1 MATLPNGQHMYT
13 QEEDE
18 WLMQNIDTGT
28 YAEITARFNEKY
40 GTNIKCVSDHT
51 IKVLHIH
58 KKINSGDCKKGERR
72 CKNALPIGAE
82 SFDGFNVY
90 VKVSDSVNNCKNRRM
105 PTKRYD
111 PNWTRKDYLVW
122 QEHGHKIPKDSNQ
135 MLIHLN
141 GDKKDCSIENLY
153 MTTRTVNM
161 QMVKNG
167 WYSEDMDITLA
178 GIKWCELVQALRER
192 GWYERANHDTDYGEQ
207 LFDFCSY
214 CGNKMEGK
222 KNETN

>member
-18 WLMQNIDTGT
+18 WLKQNIDTGT

-40 GTNIKCVSDHT
+40 GTNIKSVSDHT
-51 IKVLHIH
+51 LKVLHIH
-58 KKINSGDCKKGERR
+58 KTINRGDCKKGERR
-72 CKNALPIGAE
+72 CKNTLPIGAE

-105 PTKRYD
+105 PSKRYD
-111 PNWTRKDYLVW
+111 ANWKRKDYIVW
-122 QEHGHKIPKDSNQ
+122 ESHGNQLPKDSNE
-135 MLIHLN
+135 MLVHLN

-167 WYSEDMDITLA
+167 WYSEDRGITLA

-192 GWYERANHDTDYGEQ
+192 GWYERTDDVIQHTEKRT
-207 LFDFCSY
+207 DRPD
-214 CGNKMEGK
+214 
-222 KNETN
+222 